1 MPSDPQP
8 TRLGFL
14 VPERNVTCEVEFPR
28 YLPDGI
34 TAHFS
39 RLPRAQAELKADSL
53 VQMMESV
60 EAQSGLL
67 TKIDVQVIMAACTS
81 GTFLGGTA
89 AANDLGTRIKR
100 ATGIPGF
107 TTSTAVA
114 DALRAMGIQRFF
126 MITPYPHDITATEAA
141 FFETLGFEVTGTDT
155 FACTHSP
162 MIPAL
167 ASSEVA
173 EMAARHADEIT
184 AADGL
189 FVSCTNLATMDRIQ
203 TMEEALGKPVVTS
216 NAATLWRALRA
227 ADMPTGDI
235 GCGQLFTRKLVY

>member
-28 YLPDGI
+28 YLPDGV

-39 RLPRAQAELKADSL
+39 RLPREQAELKADSL

-89 AANDLGTRIKR
+89 AADDLGTRIKR

-141 FFETLGFEVTGTDT
+141 FFEALGFEVAGTDT

-173 EMAARHADEIT
+173 EMAARHAD
-184 AADGL
+184 
-189 FVSCTNLATMDRIQ
+189 
-203 TMEEALGKPVVTS
+203 
-216 NAATLWRALRA
+216 
-227 ADMPTGDI
+227 
-235 GCGQLFTRKLVY
+235 